1 MDKIKVLVVDDHPM
15 VLEGM
20 RSMLAQISFVE
31 ISGTVSN
38 AFDAI
43 EMIKINLPDI
53 VITDINMP
61 EVSGIDLTVKIRKE
75 FPAVRVVAM
84 STLYFADDTKRG
96 IRLPGK
102 KRLKRGN

>member
-38 AFDAI
+38 ALDKSIKMAI
-43 EMIKINLPDI
+43 VLFF
-53 VITDINMP
+53 
-61 EVSGIDLTVKIRKE
+61 SFR
-75 FPAVRVVAM
+75 F
-84 STLYFADDTKRG
+84 F
-96 IRLPGK
+96 
-102 KRLKRGN
+102 